1 MNANPAWRGQRRVRV
16 ALELGTRTVRV
27 VGMVPLDGPAVQRAT
42 LEGTLVA
49 QVTIGGATAVIHSF
63 DDPRL
68 LRGASRPEQ
77 VGHSYARTDR
87 AIIHVDVP
95 IAAEGL
101 AGEIAIRIADLSKV
115 RARPTDLDGVQ
126 RLLDASPR
134 SMRNVANVTAAQ
146 FIAHPDWASLRL
158 PGAPVIPPSG
168 HYEFYVDRTGKYRW
182 RLRRPDGQ
190 IVANSGQGY
199 RKRADCEADLRW
211 IKEHG
216 ANAPVQS
223 LDLE

>member
-1 MNANPAWRGQRRVRV
+1 MNANPAWHGQRRVRV
-16 ALELGTRTVRV
+16 ALELGKRTVRV
-27 VGMVPLDGPAVQRAT
+27 CGMVPLDGPAVQRVT
-42 LEGTLVA
+42 LEGTHVA

-63 DDPRL
+63 DDPSL
-68 LRGASRPEQ
+68 LRGTSRPEQ

-95 IAAEGL
+95 IAERL

-134 SMRNVANVTAAQ
+134 SVRNVANVTAAQ
-146 FIAHPDWASLRL
+146 LIAHPDWASLRL
-158 PGAPVIPPSG
+158 PGAPAIPPSG
-168 HYEFYVDRTGKYRW
+168 HCEIYVDRAGKYRW
-182 RLRRPDGQ
+182 RLRRPDEQ

-199 RKRADCEADLRW
+199 LKRADCEADLRW
-211 IKEHG
+211 MKEYG
-216 ANAPVQS
+216 ADAPVRS
-223 LDLE
+223 LDIK